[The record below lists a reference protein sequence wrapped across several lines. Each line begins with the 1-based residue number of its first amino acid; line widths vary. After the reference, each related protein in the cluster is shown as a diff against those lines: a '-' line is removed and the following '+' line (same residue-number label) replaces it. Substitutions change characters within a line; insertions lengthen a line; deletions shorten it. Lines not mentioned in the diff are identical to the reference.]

1 MKSGDKLNG
10 EQKYTLGD
18 LTDLFAQNLG
28 NTIEANGVAV
38 VVCALTTNKFEA
50 SVIWNPKY
58 GTSEQVVKGLAQE
71 IGDAVLAIL
80 KKVGEKDSPLI
91 LPFASEKLD

>member
-1 MKSGDKLNG
+1 MTSEDKPNG

-28 NTIEANGVAV
+28 NTIELNGVAV

-50 SVIWNPKY
+50 SVIFNPKY
-58 GTSEQVVKGLAQE
+58 AASERAVKNVTQE
-71 IGDAVLAIL
+71 IGDAVLASL
-80 KKVGEKDSPLI
+80 KKIAEPGSSLI
-91 LPFASEKLD
+91 LPFSDKQPD